1 MFHQGAQAVAVGGD
15 QYAFAADNGGGDFV
29 FPERQYAFERDFQVF
44 AVGND
49 IGGQVR
55 VTAVVMRGERV
66 FRVEQR
72 RQGVVA
78 APPDMNLFVAVF
90 FRRSVF
96 CPALAVGRSGVRS
109 AARF

>member
-1 MFHQGAQAVAVGGD
+1 MGGD
-15 QYAFAADNGGGDFV
+15 QYAFAAEDGGGDFV

-55 VTAVVMRGERV
+55 VTAVVVRGKRV

-78 APPDMNLFVAVF
+78 APPDVNLFVAVF
-90 FRRSVF
+90 S
-96 CPALAVGRSGVRS
+96 AVCFLSNSSYRKSKPGG
-109 AARF
+109 